1 MAQGLGSREQARLQ
15 HFIFFSPSHR
25 RSSLTPQQ
33 LRSHNPSSFA
43 QLRTTPTANYANC
56 AQPLRPCA
64 CTCAPAPLRLHLC
77 PCAPAPAPVP
87 LRACAP
93 SRLRPCANCAQPPS
107 ANRAQPHLA
116 HLRSPSPSLSQP
128 PRTGRK

>member
-25 RSSLTPQQ
+25 RSSPTPQQ
-33 LRSHNPSSFA
+33 PRSHNPSSFA
-43 QLRTTPTANYANC
+43 QLRTTPTANC

-64 CTCAPAPLRLHLC
+64 CTCAPAPLHLHLC
-77 PCAPAPAPVP
+77 PFAPAP

-93 SRLRPCANCAQPPS
+93 APTAHSRPALTAHSPILPTSAAPAPRSHSHHAQ
-107 ANRAQPHLA
+107 
-116 HLRSPSPSLSQP
+116 
-128 PRTGRK
+128 K